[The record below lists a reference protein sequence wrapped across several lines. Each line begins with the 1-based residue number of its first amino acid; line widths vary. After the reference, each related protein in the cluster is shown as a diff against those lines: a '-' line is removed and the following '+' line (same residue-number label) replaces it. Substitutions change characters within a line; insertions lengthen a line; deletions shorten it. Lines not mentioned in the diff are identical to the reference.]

1 MTFKP
6 TAIEG
11 VIEIQPT
18 IFGDHRGY
26 FFESYHRQ
34 QFIDHGIGVEF
45 VQDNQSFSHR
55 GVLRGLHFQKPPHTQ
70 GKLVSV
76 VKGSVL
82 DVAVDLRIKS
92 STYGKHIAV
101 VLSEEKQNR
110 LWIPEGFAHGFLTLE
125 DNTIFQ
131 YKCTNY
137 YHKDSEATLLWND
150 PILNIDW
157 NIENPLVSDKDKL
170 GTPFTQLEHYFQQ

>member
-1 MTFKP
+1 MTFTK

-34 QFIDHGIGVEF
+34 QFNEHGIEVEF

-82 DVAVDLRIKS
+82 DVAVDLRTKS

-137 YHKDSEATLLWND
+137 YCKDSEATLLWND

-157 NIENPLVSDKDKL
+157 NIENPLVSEKDKL
-170 GTPFTQLEHYFQQ
+170 GIPLTQLEHYF

>member
-1 MTFKP
+1 MIFKQM
-6 TAIEG
+6 AIEG

-18 IFGDHRGY
+18 IFGDERGIFFRIVSPTIIHRPW
-26 FFESYHRQ
+26 
-34 QFIDHGIGVEF
+34 IAVEF
-45 VQDNQSFSHR
+45 VQDNQSFSHH
-55 GVLRGLHFQKPPHTQ
+55 GVLRGLHFQKPPYTQ

-76 VKGSVL
+76 VKGAVL
-82 DVAVDLRIKS
+82 DVVVDLRSKS
-92 STYGKHIAV
+92 PTYGHHISIV
-101 VLSEEKQNR
+101 ISEEKQQNK

-150 PILNIDW
+150 PALNINWD
-157 NIENPLVSDKDKL
+157 IENPLISEKDIS
-170 GTPFTQLEHYFQQ
+170 GTRLTNLEQYF

>member
-1 MTFKP
+1 MIFKQ

-11 VIEIQPT
+11 VVEIEPT
-18 IFGDHRGY
+18 IYGDHRGY

-55 GVLRGLHFQKPPHTQ
+55 GVLRGLHFQKPPYTQ

-82 DVAVDLRIKS
+82 DVVLDLRTKS
-92 STYGKHIAV
+92 SSYGKHVAI

-137 YHKDSEATLLWND
+137 YCKDSEATLLWND
-150 PILNIDW
+150 PLLNIGWD
-157 NIENPLVSDKDKL
+157 IESPLVSDKDKL
-170 GTPFTQLEHYFQQ
+170 GIPLTQLEKYF